1 MSNNHLHPIF
11 QQLFAGFNGELGGKP
26 VMQENSM
33 VVGAA
38 TEYERQNPELTPQ
51 QEAALLESATDDVD
65 LGDYWG
71 DHLYK
76 LEVSRQ
82 LRALCEAIRM
92 EQDDATIA
100 RMARHLRTLAIDEVM
115 SDD

>member
-11 QQLFAGFNGELGGKP
+11 QAALDSFNPPKGSLLHI
-26 VMQENSM
+26 ENSM
-33 VVGAA
+33 VVGATDA
-38 TEYERQNPELTPQ
+38 YERQNPELTPQ
-51 QEAALLESATDDVD
+51 QEAALLEAATDDVD

-71 DHLYK
+71 DQCRAP
-76 LEVSRQ
+76 VSEQ

-100 RMARHLRTLAIDEVM
+100 RMARHLRTLAIDGVM
-115 SDD
+115 SDE